1 MSELNQSIG
10 ASLVPA
16 VDGFIALKKF
26 SALAMAETETTATIF
41 LSFILIKD
49 SLNN

>member
-16 VDGFIALKKF
+16 EDGFIALKKF
-26 SALAMAETETTATIF
+26 SALAMAEIETTATIL

-49 SLNN
+49 SVNN